1 MKIRHDRR
9 GIAIGLV
16 LIFSVLLFIFGMA
29 MVFTRVERKRQTKL
43 SLQHL
48 RAHYFALGAHQHALL
63 KVRMLP
69 NICYYASCL
78 QKGICPFFPL
88 QPGTAAPTGGTPSED
103 AMDAFKLDVSTAAF
117 QIKCDGMD
125 YTQWRYDIPTLKV
138 MSIFRRP
145 TGAAGDE
152 MTVYVLKIVA
162 RATIYDGLQR
172 TPERTE
178 LVERVVEIERK

>member
-1 MKIRHDRR
+1 MKRRNDRR

-16 LIFSVLLFIFGMA
+16 LIFSIIVLIFGMA
-29 MVFTRVERKRQTKL
+29 MVFTRVERKRQTKTT
-43 SLQHL
+43 LQHL

-78 QKGICPFFPL
+78 QKGICPFYAL
-88 QPGTAAPTGGTPSED
+88 QPGTAAPAGGVKSEEG
-103 AMDAFKLDVSTAAF
+103 MDGFKLDVSTAAF
-117 QIKCDGMD
+117 QIECEGMD
-125 YTQWRYDIPTLKV
+125 YEKWHYDIPTLKV

-162 RATIYDGLQR
+162 RATVFDGLQR